1 MSINNGMELATYVNR
16 PIQSLITFFYLSCR
30 KSLYNNGIS
39 LFKSVVG
46 VTTLM
51 HTIGTKELEKV
62 GKTERETQESRGV
75 GDV

>member
-16 PIQSLITFFYLSCR
+16 PKHFFLDLSSR
-30 KSLYNNGIS
+30 KSLYNGIS
-39 LFKSVVG
+39 LFKLVVG

>member
-16 PIQSLITFFYLSCR
+16 PIQSLITFFHLSYR
-30 KSLYNNGIS
+30 KSLYNGIS
-39 LFKSVVG
+39 LFKLVVG